1 MSVSPLY
8 PAWRRLKLGRL
19 RQRGIGGNMGWTKFL
34 REHTSPDNSC
44 ALSQSDKTASKV
56 RLVTMAIARASLE
69 RCLGHERACNLKP
82 VSPPSGTSKDSELLE
97 LLPMV
102 GCVGWDWLACSCQ
115 DASCRIQEHNQTQQS
130 CQQSTCDHFS
140 SDIFF
145 GHQDLKTCY

>member
-1 MSVSPLY
+1 
-8 PAWRRLKLGRL
+8 
-19 RQRGIGGNMGWTKFL
+19 MGWTKFL

-115 DASCRIQEHNQTQQS
+115 DASCRIQEHNQTHRSRQHS
-130 CQQSTCDHFS
+130 ISNRFS
-140 SDIFF
+140 SDVFQSPRVEEVPLNLETRMCTPYRTEEIA
-145 GHQDLKTCY
+145 GTCTE